1 MDERSQQDL
10 DYLLALSEDQ
20 RRQAVQ
26 VALRAQEE
34 ELRGAEAR
42 LQAEKADLQ
51 QVRAK
56 RLAAL
61 SMKQKQQQQ
70 QQSIVVMDPL
80 LPFFLNP
87 N

>member
-26 VALRAQEE
+26 VAVRAQEE

-61 SMKQKQQQQ
+61 SMKQQQQ
-70 QQSIVVMDPL
+70 QQSTVMDPL
-80 LPFFLNP
+80 MPFFLNP

>member
-20 RRQAVQ
+20 RRQSVQ

-34 ELRGAEAR
+34 ELRAAEVR

-61 SMKQKQQQQ
+61 SMKQQQQ
-70 QQSIVVMDPL
+70 QQSTVMDPL
-80 LPFFLNP
+80 MPFFLNP

>member
-26 VALRAQEE
+26 VAVRAQEE

-61 SMKQKQQQQ
+61 SMKQQQKQ
-70 QQSIVVMDPL
+70 QQSIVMDPL